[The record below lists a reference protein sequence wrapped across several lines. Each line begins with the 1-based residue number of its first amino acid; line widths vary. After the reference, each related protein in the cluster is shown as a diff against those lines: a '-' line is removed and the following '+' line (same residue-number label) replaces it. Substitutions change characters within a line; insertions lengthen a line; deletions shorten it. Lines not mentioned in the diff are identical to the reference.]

1 MKVKNRV
8 YTWDDRQLGNEWKEI
23 YLIKDE
29 LIPMGREKQAQ
40 RESLT
45 NRK

>member
-29 LIPMGREKQAQ
+29 LIPMGEREKE
-40 RESLT
+40 RNKHKESL
-45 NRK
+45 